1 MIIGIILAVI
11 AIAIYVWGPLDHL
24 ILSGICAGALIV
36 WRLIAWAV
44 LALVGL
50 FEPKKR
56 GLTNKEL
63 EQIRQAAALDEEN
76 KQYNKQA
83 EQQYQSEYKPRY
95 QEALRNLKQSQKTSP
110 EVEQYRIES
119 ENAKRQ
125 LAVSQMAVLS
135 STVVAPEDKNL
146 ETVNF
151 LIKRLESRRADS
163 VKEALN
169 QMDEA
174 QRRKAEE
181 KARMEEAQR
190 RKAEEKARADRE
202 ASLFQLQL
210 DMQRDM
216 QRMERDR
223 QAQWELDEM
232 QRQWRRDQQARD
244 HQKEMEWKAQQA
256 QWELEEINRKLGR
269 N

>member
-1 MIIGIILAVI
+1 MIIGIILAVL

-24 ILSGICAGALIV
+24 VLSGICVGVLIA
-36 WRLIAWAV
+36 WRLIAWIV
-44 LALVGL
+44 LALVGA

-56 GLTNKEL
+56 GLSNKEL
-63 EQIRQAAALDEEN
+63 EQIHRAAALDEEN
-76 KQYNKQA
+76 KQYNKQE
-83 EQQYQSEYKPRY
+83 EQRYQREYRPRY
-95 QEALRNLKQSQKTSP
+95 QEALRELKQNEKTSP
-110 EVEQYRIES
+110 EAEKYRKEY
-119 ENAKRQ
+119 EEAKHQ
-125 LAVSQMAVLS
+125 LAVSQNAVRT

-146 ETVNF
+146 ETIDF

-174 QRRKAEE
+174 RHRQAAE
-181 KARMEEAQR
+181 KA
-190 RKAEEKARADRE
+190 KAARE
-202 ASLFQLQL
+202 ADMIRLQM

-223 QAQWELDEM
+223 RAQWEIDEM

-269 N
+269 D

>member
-1 MIIGIILAVI
+1 MIVGIIIAILVI
-11 AIAIYVWGPLDHL
+11 AIYIWGPLDHL
-24 ILSGICAGALIV
+24 ILSGICAGALIG

-50 FEPKKR
+50 LEPKKR
-56 GLTNKEL
+56 GLTNKEM
-63 EQIRQAAALDEEN
+63 EQIHQAAALDEEN

-83 EQQYQSEYKPRY
+83 EQQYQSEYQPRY
-95 QEALRNLKQSQKTSP
+95 QEALRKLKECEKTSP
-110 EVEQYRIES
+110 EAEEYRKEC
-119 ENAKRQ
+119 EKAKQQ
-125 LAVSQMAVLS
+125 LAVSQIAVLT
-135 STVVAPEDKNL
+135 STVVAAEDKNL
-146 ETVNF
+146 ETVDF

-174 QRRKAEE
+174 QRRDAEN
-181 KARMEEAQR
+181 KARER
-190 RKAEEKARADRE
+190 READRIR
-202 ASLFQLQL
+202 LQL

-223 QAQWELDEM
+223 QAQWEMDEM
-232 QRQWRRDQQARD
+232 QRQWRRDQQARE